1 MDTMNSGNGNEVKT
15 VGKVCNCPHHK
26 AIPVI
31 ILLIGLV
38 ILLSAFNLWSGQAE
52 TIVIGLLVIIA
63 GFVKLKSA
71 SCKCC

>member
-1 MDTMNSGNGNEVKT
+1 METTNSGGEVKT

-26 AIPVI
+26 VIPI
-31 ILLIGLV
+31 IVLLIGLV
-38 ILLSAFNLWSGQAE
+38 VLLSAFNIWSGQVE
-52 TIVIGLLVIIA
+52 TILIGVLILIV